1 MDGENPST
9 LERLATAARYT
20 MVAIFAGAMAL
31 LLTQKVPSANAA
43 TPVAAAPSYLSFTTK
58 IHKDAHFYITDTNRH
73 VICVY
78 TMLGDQ
84 LRLVSARRFDD
95 DSRIVDATLKAPV
108 ALEGPGATRDDVIN
122 YTKNCTISLDALAK
136 RCGQPKVEE

>member
-1 MDGENPST
+1 MDGESPSI
-9 LERLATAARYT
+9 LEKFAIGARYA
-20 MVAIFAGAMAL
+20 MVAMFAGAIAL
-31 LLTQKVPSANAA
+31 LLTQKISVVNAA

-58 IHKDAHFYITDTNRH
+58 NNGNAHFYITDTNRK

-78 TMLGDQ
+78 SLIGDQ

-95 DSRIVDATLKAPV
+95 DSRIVDATFKAPF

-122 YTKNCTISLDALAK
+122 YTKNCIPHLDALAK
-136 RCGQPKVEE
+136 KCGQPKVEE